1 MLMILNLQYKFIY
14 RLLNLKPLMA
24 WTTQYQTKVC
34 DCRTLTSVFL
44 TTNNIIPNIQ
54 YIK

>member
-14 RLLNLKPLMA
+14 RLLNLKPVMG
-24 WTTQYQTKVC
+24 WITQYQTKVL
-34 DCRTLTSVFL
+34 DFRTLTSVFL
-44 TTNNIIPNIQ
+44 ITNNIISNIQ